1 MACFRRNG
9 ASAALLSTRQS
20 GRLLGVQQFER
31 IVNDELRYF
40 RVFADLLFERFAR
53 LFRYLA
59 EGNKLS
65 QVDWLC
71 TRLAEALRRHD
82 LPSGSPVDLTLSQ
95 EELANMVGVS
105 RQTLNALLAQRAERR
120 LIEVRFRRL
129 RVLDEAGLR
138 GGYSCGQ
145 G

>member
-1 MACFRRNG
+1 M
-9 ASAALLSTRQS
+9 
-20 GRLLGVQQFER
+20 LGVQQFER

-59 EGNKLS
+59 EGNKRS

-71 TRLAEALRRHD
+71 TRLADLAALRRHD

-105 RQTLNALLAQRAERR
+105 RQTLNAFLAQRAERR